1 MADADLLT
9 RIDRL
14 ESRHAIAE
22 LISVYG
28 IACDDHDMPR
38 LMSLFTPDAEFDT
51 KSGLMR
57 ASGPDAIEAMFIEA
71 FKIRGPAFH
80 WTHDHIVTFDD
91 ADPDRATGLVLSHAE
106 TTPHGEASLAAM
118 RYEDVY
124 RRNDGQW
131 RFQKRTINFLYYV
144 PAAEYLTALNTP
156 TRVTV
161 AGNRLPADYP
171 ENLAAWQDFDAR
183 HKSES

>member
-1 MADADLLT
+1 MSDAKLLH

-22 LISVYG
+22 LISIYG

-38 LMSLFTPDAEFDT
+38 LMGLFTPDAVFDT
-51 KSGLMR
+51 RNGLMR
-57 ASGPDAIEAMFIEA
+57 AVEPTEIEAMFTQA

-80 WTHDHIVTFDD
+80 WTHDHIVEFDD
-91 ADPDRATGLVLSHAE
+91 NDPDSATGTVLSHAE
-106 TTPHGEASLAAM
+106 TTPHGEPSLAAM
-118 RYEDVY
+118 RYEDIY
-124 RRNDGQW
+124 RRRDGRW
-131 RFQKRTINFLYYV
+131 LFAKRTINFLYYV
-144 PAAEYLTALNTP
+144 PAREYLTALNQE

-171 ENLAAWQDFDAR
+171 ENLLAWQEFDAR
-183 HKSES
+183 HKKT

>member
-1 MADADLLT
+1 MSNAELLH
-9 RIDRL
+9 RVDRL
-14 ESRHAIAE
+14 ESRHSIAE

-38 LMSLFTPDAEFDT
+38 LIGLFTPDAVFET
-51 KSGLMR
+51 RNGLMR
-57 ASGPDAIEAMFIEA
+57 ADGSTKIEAMFIEA

-80 WTHDHIVTFDD
+80 WTHDHIVEFDA
-91 ADPDRATGLVLSHAE
+91 ADPDRATGIVLSHAE
-106 TTPHGEASLAAM
+106 TTPHGEPSLAAM

-124 RRNDGQW
+124 RRRDGRW
-131 RFQKRTINFLYYV
+131 LFEKRTINFLYYLPV
-144 PAAEYLTALNTP
+144 REYLTALNQE

-171 ENLAAWQDFDAR
+171 EKLQAWQDFEAR
-183 HKSES
+183 NKNI

>member
-1 MADADLLT
+1 MADDALLR

-38 LMSLFTPDAEFDT
+38 LMGLFTPDAEFDT
-51 KSGLMR
+51 KSGLMH
-57 ASGPDAIEAMFIEA
+57 AENPADIELMFIEA

-80 WTHDHIVTFDD
+80 WSHDHIVEFDEAD
-91 ADPDRATGLVLSHAE
+91 ADRATGTVLSHAE
-106 TTPHGEASLAAM
+106 TTPHGEPSLAAM
-118 RYEDVY
+118 RYEDEY
-124 RRNDGQW
+124 KRINGRW
-131 RFQKRTINFLYYV
+131 LFRKRTINFLYYV
-144 PAAEYLTALNTP
+144 PAKDYLTALNKRE
-156 TRVTV
+156 RVTV

-171 ENLAAWQDFDAR
+171 ENLGPWQEFDAK
-183 HKSES
+183 HKAD

>member
-1 MADADLLT
+1 MADDDLLR

-38 LMSLFTPDAEFDT
+38 LMGLFTPNAEFDT
-51 KSGLMR
+51 KSGLMQNP
-57 ASGPDAIEAMFIEA
+57 AAIEQMFVEA

-80 WTHDHIVTFDD
+80 WSHDHIVEFDETN
-91 ADPDRATGLVLSHAE
+91 ADHALGTVLSHAE
-106 TTPHGEASLAAM
+106 TTPNGEPSLAAM
-118 RYEDVY
+118 RYEDEYKRVKG
-124 RRNDGQW
+124 RWLFR
-131 RFQKRTINFLYYV
+131 KRTINFLYYV
-144 PAAEYLTALNTP
+144 PAKDYLTALNKRE
-156 TRVTV
+156 RVTV

-171 ENLAAWQDFDAR
+171 ENLPTWLEFDAK
-183 HKSES
+183 HKSD